1 MSTSSSDTPELD
13 SLLERKIKQLRE
25 FRQKQEGAW
34 LLVSGAH
41 LVSRNLIVALTKDG
55 RLPLISAHR
64 LMMWQTIN
72 GYLMESFFL
81 LIDRRL
87 DEGYALLWMAAEHT
101 RDLIR
106 IGDDQTKLEI
116 WEKHKDGKKQKQLY
130 RDVFKFNKSDKLEE
144 HIYNL
149 YNVATNHGVHGHQTA
164 RSFSEMLRAS
174 PDGRIISLTVSDLGV
189 YQCLLV
195 WLTSF
200 FPIQQLC
207 LQTFD
212 ASFGSATSQAVA
224 SYLQMWKAFDETVE
238 QIRQVLSFRP

>member
-1 MSTSSSDTPELD
+1 
-13 SLLERKIKQLRE
+13 
-25 FRQKQEGAW
+25 
-34 LLVSGAH
+34 
-41 LVSRNLIVALTKDG
+41 
-55 RLPLISAHR
+55 
-64 LMMWQTIN
+64 
-72 GYLMESFFL
+72 
-81 LIDRRL
+81 
-87 DEGYALLWMAAEHT
+87 MAAEHT

-174 PDGRIISLTVSDLGV
+174 PDGRITSLTVSDLGV